1 MISKLNFM
9 LVFSTWTEWSTCSVT
24 CGAGEK
30 TRTRTCDQ
38 NCSGIPNDDLL
49 QTQTC
54 NDTECPPGKK
64 NEPYLTRK

>member
-9 LVFSTWTEWSTCSVT
+9 LVFSTWSEWSTCSVT

-38 NCSGIPNDDLL
+38 NCAGIPNDDLL

-64 NEPYLTRK
+64 R